1 MTPEPQED
9 AVTEPS
15 PEEGKTTRFLFPLV
29 PLLGA
34 PLLLLLGSLL
44 RHSHYVGFN
53 APKVVKYGP
62 GFAFFQFAGVAL
74 YFYLA
79 YAAFKKDLPG
89 WGWMFGSLAVA
100 FNPFPAFST
109 GIVGDSTAWGLAVVV
124 AIIVM
129 VKALIDRE

>member
-15 PEEGKTTRFLFPLV
+15 PEEEKTTRFLFPLV

-34 PLLLLLGSLL
+34 PLLLLLGSFL
-44 RHSHYVGFN
+44 RHSHYAGFN

-62 GFAFFQFAGVAL
+62 GFAFFQFAGMAL
-74 YFYLA
+74 YFYLT
-79 YAAFKKDLPG
+79 YAAFKKGLPG
-89 WGWMFGSLAVA
+89 WGWVFGSLAVA

>member
-1 MTPEPQED
+1 MTTEPQEET
-9 AVTEPS
+9 AVEPS
-15 PEEGKTTRFLFPLV
+15 PEEEKTTRFLFPLV

-34 PLLLLLGSLL
+34 PLLLLLASLL
-44 RHSHYVGFN
+44 RHSHYVSFN

-62 GFAFFQFAGVAL
+62 GFPFFQFAGVAL

-79 YAAFKKDLPG
+79 YAAFKKGLSG

-109 GIVGDSTAWGLAVVV
+109 GIVSDSTAWGLVVV
-124 AIIVM
+124 MAIIVM

>member
-15 PEEGKTTRFLFPLV
+15 PEEEKTTRFLFPLV

-34 PLLLLLGSLL
+34 PFLLLLGSLL
-44 RHSHYVGFN
+44 RHSHYAGFN

-79 YAAFKKDLPG
+79 YAAFKKGLPG

>member
-1 MTPEPQED
+1 MATEPQED
-9 AVTEPS
+9 IVTEPS
-15 PEEGKTTRFLFPLV
+15 PEEEKNARFLFPLI
-29 PLLGA
+29 PLAGA
-34 PLLLLLGSLL
+34 PLLLLAASLL
-44 RHSHYVGFN
+44 RHSHYAGFN
-53 APKVVKYGP
+53 GPKVVQYGP
-62 GFAFFQFAGVAL
+62 GFSFFQFAGVAL

-79 YAAFKKDLPG
+79 YAAFKKDLSG

>member
-1 MTPEPQED
+1 MTTEPQKD
-9 AVTEPS
+9 ASAEPS
-15 PEEGKTTRFLFPLV
+15 LEEEKTTRFLFPLV

-34 PLLLLLGSLL
+34 PLLLLLASFL
-44 RHSHYVGFN
+44 RHSHYVSLN
-53 APKVVKYGP
+53 APKVVKYSP
-62 GFAFFQFAGVAL
+62 GFPFFQFASVAL

-79 YAAFKKDLPG
+79 YAAFKKGLSG
-89 WGWMFGSLAVA
+89 WGWVFGSLAVA

-109 GIVGDSTAWGLAVVV
+109 GIVGDSTAWGLAVVM

>member
-15 PEEGKTTRFLFPLV
+15 PEEEKTTRFLFPLV

-44 RHSHYVGFN
+44 RHSHYAGFN

-79 YAAFKKDLPG
+79 YAAFKKGLLG

-124 AIIVM
+124 AIIAM

>member
-15 PEEGKTTRFLFPLV
+15 PEEEKTTRFLFPLI

-44 RHSHYVGFN
+44 RHSHYAGFN

-79 YAAFKKDLPG
+79 YAAFKKGLPG
-89 WGWMFGSLAVA
+89 WGWVFGSLAVA

>member
-15 PEEGKTTRFLFPLV
+15 PEEEKTTRFLFPLV

-44 RHSHYVGFN
+44 RHSHYAGFN

-62 GFAFFQFAGVAL
+62 GFAFFQFAGMAL
-74 YFYLA
+74 YFYLT
-79 YAAFKKDLPG
+79 YAAFKKGLPG
-89 WGWMFGSLAVA
+89 WGWVFGSLAVA

>member
-1 MTPEPQED
+1 MTTEPQEET
-9 AVTEPS
+9 AVKPS
-15 PEEGKTTRFLFPLV
+15 PEEEKTTRFLFPLV

-34 PLLLLLGSLL
+34 PLLLLVASFL
-44 RHSHYVGFN
+44 RHSHYVSLN

-62 GFAFFQFAGVAL
+62 GFPFFQFASVAL

-79 YAAFKKDLPG
+79 YAAFKKGLPG
-89 WGWMFGSLAVA
+89 WGWMFGALAVA

-109 GIVGDSTAWGLAVVV
+109 GIVGDSTAWGLAVVM

>member
-15 PEEGKTTRFLFPLV
+15 PEEEKTTRFLFPLV

-79 YAAFKKDLPG
+79 YAAFKKGLPG

>member
-15 PEEGKTTRFLFPLV
+15 PEEEKTTRFLFPLV

-44 RHSHYVGFN
+44 KHSHYAGFN
-53 APKVVKYGP
+53 APNVVKYGP

-79 YAAFKKDLPG
+79 YAAFKKGLPG

>member
-15 PEEGKTTRFLFPLV
+15 PEEEKTTRFLFPLV

-44 RHSHYVGFN
+44 RHSHYAGFN

-62 GFAFFQFAGVAL
+62 GFAFFQFAGMAL

-79 YAAFKKDLPG
+79 YAAFKKGLPG
-89 WGWMFGSLAVA
+89 WGWVFCSLAVA

>member
-44 RHSHYVGFN
+44 RHSHYAGFN

-74 YFYLA
+74 YFYLT
-79 YAAFKKDLPG
+79 YAAFKKGLPG
-89 WGWMFGSLAVA
+89 WGWVFGSLAVA

-129 VKALIDRE
+129 LKALIDRE

>member
-1 MTPEPQED
+1 MATEHQED
-9 AVTEPS
+9 TAAEPS
-15 PEEGKTTRFLFPLV
+15 PEEEKTARFLFPLI
-29 PLLGA
+29 PLAGA
-34 PLLLLLGSLL
+34 PLLLLAASLL
-44 RHSHYVGFN
+44 RHFHYAGFN
-53 APKVVKYGP
+53 GPKVVQYGP
-62 GFAFFQFAGVAL
+62 VFSFFQFAGVAL

-79 YAAFKKDLPG
+79 YAAFKKDLSG